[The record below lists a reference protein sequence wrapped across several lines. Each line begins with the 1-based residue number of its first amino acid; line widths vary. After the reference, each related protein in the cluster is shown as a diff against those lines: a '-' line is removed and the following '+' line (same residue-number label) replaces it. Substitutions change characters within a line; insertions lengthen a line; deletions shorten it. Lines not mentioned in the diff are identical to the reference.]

1 MSRRTMRVARVPQRV
16 SGSRVL
22 QILVVLC
29 AVSAAAPRAAHAY
42 VDPLSGSVAL
52 QGAVAGV
59 LAALLTIK
67 DWWASAIRLVRAW
80 FARAA
85 P

>member
-1 MSRRTMRVARVPQRV
+1 MRVARVPHRV
-16 SGSRVL
+16 REFRVL

-29 AVSAAAPRAAHAY
+29 AVSVAAPRAAHAY
-42 VDPLSGSVAL
+42 IDPLSGSVVL
-52 QGAVAGV
+52 QGTVAGV
-59 LAALLTIK
+59 LAALLTIR